1 MADWLDTAF
10 YAFDGCFFRVMNSL
24 AQSSGWFFTP
34 FFNFISFF
42 ANKGLCLIILS
53 VILLLFKKSRK
64 VGFCMLL
71 AIGIGALFTNLL
83 LKPWVARIRP
93 YEKDVLYRHFWSFV
107 GGNKESDLS
116 FPSGH
121 VTATAS
127 CMLALF
133 LSANKRW
140 SWVGL
145 IFTALMCASRI
156 YLIVHYATDVIGGL
170 IVGIISGTISYFVV
184 KWLNKLIEKYKEK
197 PFSKFVIHADVLNIF
212 RKNKKSE

>member
-1 MADWLDTAF
+1 MANWLDTAF
-10 YAFDGCFFRVMNSL
+10 FEFDGCFFRVMNSL
-24 AQSSGWFFTP
+24 AQSKGWFFTP

-42 ANKGLCLIILS
+42 ADKGLFLIILS

-64 VGFCMLL
+64 AGFCMLL
-71 AIGIGALFTNLL
+71 AIGIGAIFTNLA

-93 YEKDVLYRHFWSFV
+93 YDAQPLYRHFWSFV

-127 CMLALF
+127 CTFALF
-133 LSANKRW
+133 LSAKKKW
-140 SWVGL
+140 SWVVLPFIILMGL
-145 IFTALMCASRI
+145 SRI

-170 IVGIISGTISYFVV
+170 IVGLSAGVISYLIVKMLYRRLEKSQNARFSSFV
-184 KWLNKLIEKYKEK
+184 LQ
-197 PFSKFVIHADVLNIF
+197 ADILDLF
-212 RKNKKSE
+212 NKK

>member
-1 MADWLDTAF
+1 MAEWLDVAF
-10 YAFDGCFFRVMNSL
+10 FEFDGCFFRVMNSL
-24 AQSSGWFFTP
+24 AQSKGGFFTP

-53 VILLLFKKSRK
+53 ALLLLFKKSRK

-71 AIGIGALFTNLL
+71 AIGIGALFTNLA
-83 LKPWVARIRP
+83 LKPLVARARP
-93 YEKDVLYRHFWSFV
+93 YDKQPLYRHFWSLV
-107 GGNKESDLS
+107 GANKESDLS

-133 LSANKRW
+133 LSANKKW
-140 SWVGL
+140 SWLGL
-145 IFTALMCASRI
+145 LFTVLMCLSRI

-170 IVGIISGTISYFVV
+170 IVGIISGVLSY
-184 KWLNKLIEKYKEK
+184 LIVRGLYRLIDKYKGK
-197 PFSKFVIHADVLNIF
+197 PFCAFILKADILNTF
-212 RKNKKSE
+212 NKK